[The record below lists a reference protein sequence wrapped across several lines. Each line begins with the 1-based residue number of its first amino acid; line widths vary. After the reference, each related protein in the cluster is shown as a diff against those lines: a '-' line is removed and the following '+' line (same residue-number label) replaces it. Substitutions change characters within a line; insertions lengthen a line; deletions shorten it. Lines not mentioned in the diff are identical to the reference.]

1 MKNLG
6 KKLSMIILAL
16 TLLACSVFAIACSKQ
31 LPPKPPEIIPT
42 DATLSH
48 DSLYLEVGEEFQLT
62 VNNAEGSVSWSS
74 ANTNV
79 VTVDQSGKVKAV
91 EKGNT
96 LVTATIGESSL
107 SCDVLVIGSEN
118 IPTLT
123 FSGIEEVALL
133 LNDSYTLEPKVF
145 FDGKYYDAEY
155 NFSVYDQTIA
165 SITED
170 GVITAL
176 AYGETEVE
184 VKATWKTY
192 SNDLLLTETIPV
204 KVNKDVYIKT
214 DLNRTEIYIEEFTA
228 QGVNYYDKAELTSEV
243 KVEGVEYAG
252 QINYVSSNEQVAIVD
267 NGEVKAVSAG
277 VSEVYIEFTIDGEK
291 YTSNPLKVTVKK
303 PFETTGKKF
312 LLSREDKNVA
322 FDGVAEGVVKTRM
335 ISGSNV
341 LEVAEFT
348 SQSDTLTFS
357 GENLER
363 VKSTSATMV
372 LETATK
378 EYYYDLTLADV
389 MIEDRDDFALFIRD
403 IVKYTGKCV
412 GLANDLDFAG
422 YDYTAILGDLNYSD
436 KYVPSKSENA
446 SAGLTTPF
454 NAIFSCVLDGGGHV
468 IKNLDI
474 NGYLFHTA
482 QKATVQNIGFV
493 NANYTSAEAMFI
505 CQLKMDSGETKFENV
520 YFHSIG
526 GGTDYDLALTQIV
539 YAGSSFTLNN
549 SIIDRTHTHTQRLSL
564 FGNVGGSIEV
574 NNSYSIGNSVKIT
587 YLPSNY
593 TEYKEMFIN
602 KTMLCEMV
610 ESQGLNAEDG
620 WNLSAWTYA
629 DGKLKFGTAQA
640 TNNPKTVINDA
651 QTLQAYFE
659 NTDGAYDGKWVVL
672 GQDID
677 MTGYALTGNGVLSG
691 VFDGQG
697 HVISNISYSTAITTP
712 KNATIKNVGFLV
724 TKITTGYS
732 NGLFGGASNARFNNV
747 YVKAVEATGEENNGV
762 VHKDYA
768 LFSTLT
774 GSVTLENVIVDK
786 KHSALTTG
794 SGLTGCLVY
803 NVQEGVGSNALNYNN
818 LYSIGDSTK
827 LTLTTAGIINGTG
840 TVIYPN
846 DGANALVDITVKGLT
861 KPNGWNTDVWKIT
874 AKGDL
879 MFGSVTAIKVSSAL
893 GSDEYDF
900 DIEDSDWILGN

>member
-6 KKLSMIILAL
+6 KKLSMILLAI
-16 TLLACSVFAIACSKQ
+16 TLLVCSVFAIACNKK
-31 LPPKPPEIIPT
+31 LPPKAPGIVPT
-42 DATLSH
+42 DATLNH
-48 DSLYLEVGEEFQLT
+48 DNLYLEVGEEFQLT
-62 VNNAEGSVSWSS
+62 VNDADGSVFWSS
-74 ANTNV
+74 GNTNV

-96 LVTATIGESSL
+96 SVTATIGESTL

-123 FSGIEEVALL
+123 FSGIEEVSLL
-133 LNDSYTLEPKVF
+133 LNDSFTLEPKVF

-155 NFSVYDQTIA
+155 NFSVYDQHIA
-165 SITED
+165 SITEE

-184 VKATWKTY
+184 VKATWKGY

-204 KVNKDVYIKT
+204 KVNKDIYIKT
-214 DLNRTEIYIEEFTA
+214 TLERTELYTEEFTA
-228 QGVNYYDKAELTSEV
+228 YGVNYYDKAGFTSDI
-243 KVEGVEYAG
+243 KVEGVEYTG
-252 QINYVSSNEQVAIVD
+252 QINYVSSNVQVAIVE

-277 VSEVYIEFTIDGEK
+277 ISEVYIEFMIDGDK

-312 LLSREDKNVA
+312 LLSREEENVV
-322 FDGVAEGVVKTRM
+322 FDGVVEDVIKTRM

-341 LEVAEFT
+341 LEIAEFT
-348 SQSDTLTFS
+348 NQDDTLAFS
-357 GENLER
+357 GEYVER
-363 VKSTSATMV
+363 VKSSSATMV
-372 LETATK
+372 LETPTK

-389 MIEDRDDFALFIRD
+389 MIEDCDDFALFVRD
-403 IVKYTGKCV
+403 VAKYTGKCV

-422 YDYTAILGDLNYSD
+422 YDYTAIKGDLDYTD
-436 KYVPSKSENA
+436 RYVPTKLASA

-493 NANYTSAEAMFI
+493 NANYTTAEAMLI
-505 CQLKMDSGETKFENV
+505 CQLKTDSGETKFENV
-520 YFHSIG
+520 YFHSVG
-526 GGTDYDLALTQIV
+526 GGTEYDLALTQIV

-549 SIIDRTHTHTQRLSL
+549 SVIDRTHTHTQRLSL
-564 FGNVGGSIEV
+564 FGNVGGSIEI
-574 NNSYSIGNSVKIT
+574 NNSYSIGNSVKVT

-593 TEYKEMFIN
+593 TEYKDVFIN

-610 ESQGLNAEDG
+610 ESQGLNAEEG
-620 WNLSAWTYA
+620 WNLSAWTYEN
-629 DGKLKFGTAQA
+629 GKLKFGTAQA

-659 NTDGAYDGKWVVL
+659 NIDGAYDGEWVVL

-677 MTGYALTGNGVLSG
+677 MNGYELTGNGVLSG

-697 HVISNISYSTAITTP
+697 HVIKNISYRVAITTP
-712 KNATIKNVGFLV
+712 MNATIKNVGFIV

-732 NGLFGGASNARFNNV
+732 NGMFGGAANARFNNV

-762 VHKDYA
+762 VNKDYA

-786 KHSALTTG
+786 KHSSLTTG

-803 NVQEGVGSNALNYNN
+803 NVQEGAVSNTLNYSN

-827 LTLTTAGIINGTG
+827 LTLATTGIINGTG
-840 TVIYPN
+840 TVLYPE

-861 KPNGWNTDVWKIT
+861 KANGWNTDVWSIT

-879 MFGSVTAIKVSSAL
+879 VFGSMTVIKVSSAL
-893 GSDEYDF
+893 GSDENDF
-900 DIEDSDWILGN
+900 DTEDKDWILGN